1 MSNILTVFGA
11 TGNQGGSVIKTILAD
26 PVLSKKWKIRGVTR
40 DTSKPA
46 AKELAASNVEMVSAD
61 MTTVE
66 SALPAVQGA
75 HTVFLVTNFWETM
88 SRDVEVGQGK
98 AVTDACKQA
107 GVQHLIYSSIL
118 NITELS
124 KGKLTGLSHF
134 DGKADIEAYVRAS
147 GLSCTFVLVGFF
159 MSNFFQFFSKQG
171 DKYVLAVPMDP
182 VKAQYPLIDTAE
194 DVGKFVKAAITH
206 HPSTEGRRILAA
218 QDYYT
223 APQIMQEFTEVTG
236 QKAEVVRVPE
246 DTFKSFI
253 PAPAAE
259 EMLQNMQLLEDPG
272 YYGGE
277 SLEPS
282 LALLDE
288 KPTTWKEFVAK
299 NRGKW

>member
-1 MSNILTVFGA
+1 MI
-11 TGNQGGSVIKTILAD
+11 
-26 PVLSKKWKIRGVTR
+26 
-40 DTSKPA
+40 
-46 AKELAASNVEMVSAD
+46 
-61 MTTVE
+61 
-66 SALPAVQGA
+66 
-75 HTVFLVTNFWETM
+75 
-88 SRDVEVGQGK
+88 
-98 AVTDACKQA
+98 
-107 GVQHLIYSSIL
+107 
-118 NITELS
+118 
-124 KGKLTGLSHF
+124 
-134 DGKADIEAYVRAS
+134 
-147 GLSCTFVLVGFF
+147 
-159 MSNFFQFFSKQG
+159 
-171 DKYVLAVPMDP
+171 
-182 VKAQYPLIDTAE
+182 
-194 DVGKFVKAAITH
+194 GKFVKAAITH